1 MLRVCPVVTKPF
13 YRSFLCVTFTEQ
25 SPLSASRKCM
35 MLGSGRLC
43 GPSLHSVHT
52 HTFSSHLHI
61 IVRETDDCQHDK
73 SAFKP
78 IPQLLNPG
86 PLLLPS
92 FDTCSKHPEMLLC
105 SDTMSS
111 ARWTSCIR
119 SGPMCFPCGTFSLL
133 SLQNSKPGCRR
144 PTKIVVSCGWSY
156 QSSYTPPLVLPW
168 RPGGHRP
175 SGPQDQILPAA

>member
-1 MLRVCPVVTKPF
+1 MWQPPTSAHWRSSVAVPAFSVSMLRLSGCDHVFVRDLHRAKPSLRVTKF
-13 YRSFLCVTFTEQ
+13 
-25 SPLSASRKCM
+25 M
-35 MLGSGRLC
+35 MAGSGRLC
-43 GPSLHSVHT
+43 GSPLHSVQT
-52 HTFSSHLHI
+52 RTFSSHLHI

-111 ARWTSCIR
+111 ARWTSCIQ
-119 SGPMCFPCGTFSLL
+119 SGMFLQTCGSHPLL
-133 SLQNSKPGCRR
+133 ALNSKPG
-144 PTKIVVSCGWSY
+144 
-156 QSSYTPPLVLPW
+156 
-168 RPGGHRP
+168 
-175 SGPQDQILPAA
+175 

>member
-1 MLRVCPVVTKPF
+1 MLRLSGCNHVFVRALYRAEPSLRVTKMHD
-13 YRSFLCVTFTEQ
+13 VG
-25 SPLSASRKCM
+25 
-35 MLGSGRLC
+35 LGAFVWAA
-43 GPSLHSVHT
+43 PQT

-61 IVRETDDCQHDK
+61 IVRETDACQHDK